1 MKLNPHRLNK
11 IRLRSGLSIR
21 TLAERLGVSA
31 PVIVDLEKGRRNP
44 SYELLS
50 KLEQL
55 TGVDKDWFFEWDEDE
70 LDSNEEALLAAGVAR
85 RVKEALA
92 MLPHGGAAL
101 PIMLGT
107 TAHDIVQ
114 AALHGQLEEDD
125 LDLIAK
131 MAHVRLAWLRRG
143 TEPQRP
149 PQTAFPTGT
158 VYVRPVLGTI
168 AAGTPL
174 LATNNRKGWAG
185 AANPNVAFF
194 FIVRGDSMAP
204 KIIAGDLVGIALRDR
219 DEIRNSDIC
228 ALLLA
233 KPDDDDS
240 RYLTLKHI
248 QHDPVT
254 GATWATSINP
264 DYLPIPLH
272 EDSEETRALGV
283 LVELQRKYDS

>member
-1 MKLNPHRLNK
+1 MANLMGVQDTALGRWERGENQPPGEVIVEMAR
-11 IRLRSGLSIR
+11 RYGLETDWFYEWDDENMEVSEEAE
-21 TLAERLGVSA
+21 LAE
-31 PVIVDLEKGRRNP
+31 
-44 SYELLS
+44 
-50 KLEQL
+50 
-55 TGVDKDWFFEWDEDE
+55 
-70 LDSNEEALLAAGVAR
+70 GVAK
-85 RVKEALA
+85 RVKEALG
-92 MLPHGGAAL
+92 MLHLGGKAL

-107 TAHDIVQ
+107 TAQDIVQ

-125 LDLIAK
+125 LDLISK

-143 TEPQRP
+143 TEPQQP
-149 PQTAFPTGT
+149 TPTAFPTGT
-158 VYVRPVLGTI
+158 IYVRPVLGTI

-174 LATNNRKGWAG
+174 LATDNRKGWAG
-185 AANPNVAFF
+185 AENPEVAFF

-248 QHDPVT
+248 QHDSVT

-283 LVELQRKYDS
+283 VVESHRKYDS